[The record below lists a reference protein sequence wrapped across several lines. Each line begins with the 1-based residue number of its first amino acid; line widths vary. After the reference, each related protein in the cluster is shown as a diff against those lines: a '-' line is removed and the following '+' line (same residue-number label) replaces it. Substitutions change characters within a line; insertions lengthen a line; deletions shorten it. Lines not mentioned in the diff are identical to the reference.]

1 MWWLQYPPWLEEHKA
16 TLPADQYDNYCKQ
29 LEIMKKLVAEFE
41 AESESDS
48 EDVKRQRF
56 QKIMDNMQQ
65 VFDNITQSYSKFRT
79 LAFWERTLCFTLQIM
94 SKLRIVLCLFSS

>member
-65 VFDNITQSYSKFRT
+65 VFDNITQSYSKFCT
-79 LAFWERTLCFTLQIM
+79 
-94 SKLRIVLCLFSS
+94 

>member
-65 VFDNITQSYSKFRT
+65 VFDNNIQSCTPISYFKFLGRLFVLTDYVKTVYS
-79 LAFWERTLCFTLQIM
+79 AF
-94 SKLRIVLCLFSS
+94 FSS

>member
-1 MWWLQYPPWLEEHKA
+1 M
-16 TLPADQYDNYCKQ
+16 PADQYDNYCKQ

-65 VFDNITQSYSKFRT
+65 VFDNNIQSCTPISYFKFLRRLFVLTDYVKFVYS
-79 LAFWERTLCFTLQIM
+79 AF
-94 SKLRIVLCLFSS
+94 FSS